1 MVLQASCLGGIVKH
15 ESTENNHHK
24 IKSVF
29 SRVQGLRLRHF
40 AHWQDHA
47 RGAARLNVQ
56 RLLAVPGW
64 RAQRTRIKP
73 LDWPENWQDADWTA
87 RQDAASGEKLNY
99 KGLFY
104 SSDSKDY
111 LSSELF
117 GNPEQLD
124 SAEIIQE
131 NLNNYWHLLKY
142 LQQWDWL
149 HTRHALARGAYKIPR
164 PRESREGDF

>member
-56 RLLAVPGW
+56 RLLAV
-64 RAQRTRIKP
+64 
-73 LDWPENWQDADWTA
+73 
-87 RQDAASGEKLNY
+87 SG
-99 KGLFY
+99 
-104 SSDSKDY
+104 
-111 LSSELF
+111 
-117 GNPEQLD
+117 
-124 SAEIIQE
+124 
-131 NLNNYWHLLKY
+131 
-142 LQQWDWL
+142 
-149 HTRHALARGAYKIPR
+149 
-164 PRESREGDF
+164 